1 MCVPAHCILPY
12 RTVVPP
18 FVCGGV
24 VAPRFQLRAL
34 HPQPSI
40 NEVQN
45 DTRTFRTSNASE
57 HRRCQFGAALSRVT
71 SAPDRAR
78 ALSKARYPQHRRCA
92 QLSAQQN
99 EVDSGLSVVI
109 FDLGSSRTKV
119 PRLWLAPF
127 LTNLS
132 SEVAVVQMTHCP
144 FSAGSV

>member
-45 DTRTFRTSNASE
+45 DTRTFRTSKASE

-92 QLSAQQN
+92 QLLAQQN
-99 EVDSGLSVVI
+99 EVDSGLTVVI

-119 PRLWLAPF
+119 PPTLACPF
-127 LTNLS
+127 LTHLS
-132 SEVAVVQMTHCP
+132 SESAGVQVVRCP